1 MTSEPHYLLNQPAY
15 IVPIYCPPLARINLS
30 SYRLILIGGS
40 HGSIMGAVT
49 VGAVV
54 MILKISLMLAICI
67 NLFLFANLVSI

>member
-1 MTSEPHYLLNQPAY
+1 M
-15 IVPIYCPPLARINLS
+15 
-30 SYRLILIGGS
+30 IGGS

-67 NLFLFANLVSI
+67 NLFFFANLVSI